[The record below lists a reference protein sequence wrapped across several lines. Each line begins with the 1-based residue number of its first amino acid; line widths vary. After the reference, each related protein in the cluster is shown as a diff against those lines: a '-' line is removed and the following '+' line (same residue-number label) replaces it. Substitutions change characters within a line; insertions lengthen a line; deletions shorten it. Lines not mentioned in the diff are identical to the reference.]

1 MEYVLGRRDSVYT
14 RTCVCIL
21 VKGKDR
27 YKGRTWEEKVKTV
40 ENCYK
45 GRYTRDTDKNRKT
58 MSDDLNR
65 IANALER
72 IADFYEKGL
81 HVDID
86 HAHIDDIGEI
96 HGDVVTHPKQF

>member
-1 MEYVLGRRDSVYT
+1 
-14 RTCVCIL
+14 
-21 VKGKDR
+21 
-27 YKGRTWEEKVKTV
+27 
-40 ENCYK
+40 
-45 GRYTRDTDKNRKT
+45 
-58 MSDDLNR
+58 MSDELVR

-72 IADFYEKGL
+72 IADFYERAL